1 MAIYAGTIE
10 DARAAA
16 ALATSLSQY
25 LITAALAILAAETA
39 LINALMDKRE
49 KLLALKVV
57 ACLLLVSC
65 AASIITGARG
75 ITMVFQAGF
84 DGNWQ
89 KAVGAAPFDLQAKL
103 LLVSVALFAVSLIAG
118 VTAKRRRGM

>member
-16 ALATSLSQY
+16 GLATSLSQY

-57 ACLLLVSC
+57 ACLLLISS

-75 ITMVFQAGF
+75 ITMVFKAGF
-84 DGNWQ
+84 DGKWQ
-89 KAVGAAPFDLQAKL
+89 EAVAAAPFDLQAKL

-118 VTAKRRRGM
+118 VTAKRRPGI